1 MWPFMAFWEE
11 LRADN
16 DELRRQNAELEAK
29 DQSSVGWE
37 KDRTWNNTKL
47 YKINNLTAFNC

>member
-1 MWPFMAFWEE
+1 MEE

-29 DQSSVGWE
+29 ASHRNSFLRQNSQAQEVI
-37 KDRTWNNTKL
+37 L
-47 YKINNLTAFNC
+47 

>member
-1 MWPFMAFWEE
+1 MDFCEE

-29 DQSSVGWE
+29 DQSSDEGWE
-37 KDRTWNNTKL
+37 DERPDVKQSKL
-47 YKINNLTAFNC
+47 DCS

>member
-1 MWPFMAFWEE
+1 MDVNLVLGIDAVEACGTAGVDVEE

-29 DQSSVGWE
+29 AGC
-37 KDRTWNNTKL
+37 T
-47 YKINNLTAFNC
+47 